1 MKQLTKLSFLLVC
14 CTALLIQS
22 CKKDDL
28 VQDQPAQTSQKKVEL
43 ININAD
49 FKVLEG
55 IENDTAITRF
65 LAQYESNPVLRKK
78 FNIQKSQL
86 MNNFKG
92 IEK

>member
-1 MKQLTKLSFLLVC
+1 MKKLTKLSFLLVC
-14 CTALLIQS
+14 SSAILVQS

-28 VQDQPAQTSQKKVEL
+28 VQEEPIQTAQKKVEL

-65 LAQYESNPVLRKK
+65 LAQYESNAALRKK
-78 FNIQKSQL
+78 FNVQKSQL
-86 MNNFKG
+86 MNHFKR